1 MSIVKKIGRWGVFF
15 IVSVFTVLVE
25 HVRASGEL
33 QVSSATEII
42 TSIMQVIIYTGLF
55 LLASRALEWFDQK
68 AVGKDRGEQHLF
80 YCWNRR
86 SVVLTALL
94 LAGLYLPYLIIF
106 YPGVASYDTVN
117 QIKDY
122 VTGTMPIEISWN
134 AGEPTVSCFLNDH
147 HPVTDT
153 FLFTFFTEH
162 LGGFLGGARS
172 GAYLYCGLQAVV
184 TAFLMALMLCRM
196 EKLGIPYLYRKAGGL
211 FLGLAPFVGLYV
223 IGMLKD
229 SVYAMVFI
237 AYFLLYVLIV
247 LEGADNRRMI
257 LLVLLSVLLAL
268 TKKTGVYFVVL
279 CNLPLLLVRSVRQKI
294 AVWAVSWCL
303 PALIVL
309 LLLPR
314 VIFPLCNIYP
324 GGKQESLGFTM
335 QMVARTYLDHK
346 KEITPEEAQI
356 INGVM
361 DLQKLE
367 EAYSGYNYDEV
378 KHLYNFG
385 ASESQLSAYKRLWLR
400 LFVRYPLSG
409 MKALFGTAGG
419 FFTPTETIRVYYEF
433 PESEY
438 VQIRNPD
445 SLKPMRE
452 GVKAVYKW
460 LGNFPGAGL
469 VLQCVLYTWW
479 LPLLVLLRILFGEE
493 QLSAEGGSCQKVK
506 LICLIPIA
514 VCVVILWVSP
524 YSMGRYGLPQIYTIP
539 LVMGLGSRAVCAGVQ
554 SK

>member
-1 MSIVKKIGRWGVFF
+1 MAGLKKVGKWG
-15 IVSVFTVLVE
+15 ILLILSVFTVLVE
-25 HVRASGEL
+25 HVRASDGL
-33 QVSSATEII
+33 RISSATEII
-42 TSIMQVIIYTGLF
+42 TSIMQVLIYTGMF
-55 LLASRALEWFDQK
+55 LLAVRALRWSDRK
-68 AVGKDRGEQHLF
+68 AIGKDKGEQHLF
-80 YCWNRR
+80 FCWNRR
-86 SVVLTALL
+86 SVVFTALL
-94 LAGLYLPYLIIF
+94 LTGLYLPWLAIF
-106 YPGVASYDTVN
+106 YPGVASFDTVN

-134 AGEPTVSCFLNDH
+134 PGEPTVSCFLNDH
-147 HPVTDT
+147 HPVADT

-162 LGGFLGGARS
+162 LGGFLGSAAAGTF
-172 GAYLYCGLQAVV
+172 LYCGLQTVL

-229 SVYAMVFI
+229 SVYALVFI
-237 AYFLLYVLIV
+237 AYYLLYVLIV

-257 LLVLLSVLLAL
+257 LLVFLSVLLAL
-268 TKKTGVYFVVL
+268 TKKTGVYFVIL
-279 CNLPLLLVRSVRQKI
+279 CNIPLLLVRSVRQKI

-335 QMVARTYLDHK
+335 QMVARTYLDHR
-346 KEITPEEAQI
+346 KEIPPEEAEI

-361 DLQKLE
+361 DLEKLE

-385 ASESQLSAYKRLWLR
+385 ASQSQLSAYKRLWLR

-409 MKALFGTAGG
+409 IKALFGTAGG

-433 PESEY
+433 PGNEY
-438 VQIRNPD
+438 VPIRNPD
-445 SLKPMRE
+445 SLKPLRE
-452 GVKAVYKW
+452 SAESVYKW
-460 LGNFPGAGL
+460 LGKLPGAGL
-469 VLQCVLYTWW
+469 LLQCVLYTWW
-479 LPLLVLLRILFGEE
+479 LPLLVLIRILFGEE
-493 QLSAEGGSCQKVK
+493 PSAEGGSRQREK

-539 LVMGLGSRAVCAGVQ
+539 LVMGLGSRAVCAGAQ
-554 SK
+554 PE